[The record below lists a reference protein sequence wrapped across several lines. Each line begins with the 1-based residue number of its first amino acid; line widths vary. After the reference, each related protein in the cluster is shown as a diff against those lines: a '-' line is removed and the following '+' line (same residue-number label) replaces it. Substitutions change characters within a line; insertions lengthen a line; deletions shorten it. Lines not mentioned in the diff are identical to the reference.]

1 MYKCLIGAG
10 LLLLASV
17 TFLQLHLVS
26 SAAIRQGSTNLDSLQ
41 NDNHHLGLFLSDRS
55 AGDAAG
61 GEGGEL
67 PVSDDEERGF
77 LKLVWNG
84 RRRTSQ
90 RNAAAAMMVGVESN
104 TGTDEEEFETGEEL
118 VEEDEEEEE
127 EEEEPPADQE
137 RLLEA
142 ADMVSQAGHTGIG
155 DMAAENVSSESV
167 VISHDDDELLVENKA
182 DDNASQFMQQQNEK
196 FGETMRAM
204 GTESRNGSTMKLDR
218 TIALDGGEINIVDK
232 QPDHGLKM
240 DAGIMLGAS
249 SKGVN
254 VEKHEAAAAAMVL
267 NMGVADMVSS
277 SHHQQQLQQ
286 GFKEFI
292 ESWKER
298 FDSDD
303 DDFLDEN
310 VHWRQ
315 LEDALLLNDDG
326 AAVKSMVKLPLM
338 TAGKVGKKKGEEGSY
353 NSIMNPVDIPML
365 QDPDT
370 GSGPDNWMTKSD
382 EAMLNALRV
391 DGYGKKIDPLP
402 SRFLLRGLH
411 VDSVLHEEEKE
422 QEIDRKFDEDAA
434 GTTTETVEKLE
445 AGTMGVVKKDPAI
458 ELSTDVHQQ
467 ENLPIGDNTTKIS
480 SHGFQQAG
488 TENQNFLHLSDFP
501 GICPSSLPFSV
512 FMDEFLHQ
520 ESCSI
525 QVFMAWTMPPSQLS
539 LTVHCQQTLES
550 VFHFHPNACVIVF
563 SDTIENDLFNTF
575 LQKG

>member
-1 MYKCLIGAG
+1 MDGRWEQKERMSRPRGRLALSTSLTRCSSLSRLSSSSSSAAIAVRNEEEEHTRRMYKCLIAAG

-26 SAAIRQGSTNLDSLQ
+26 SAATRQGSTNLDSLQ
-41 NDNHHLGLFLSDRS
+41 NDNNHLGLFLSDRS

-67 PVSDDEERGF
+67 LVSDDEERGF
-77 LKLVWNG
+77 LKLVWNW

-90 RNAAAAMMVGVESN
+90 RNAAAAAAMMVGVESN

-118 VEEDEEEEE
+118 VEEEE

-142 ADMVSQAGHTGIG
+142 ADMVNRAGHKGIG

-167 VISHDDDELLVENKA
+167 VISHDDDELLVQNKA

-204 GTESRNGSTMKLDR
+204 GTESRNGSTMKLGR

-232 QPDHGLKM
+232 QPDHGFKM
-240 DAGIMLGAS
+240 DTGIMLGAG
-249 SKGVN
+249 SKGAD
-254 VEKHEAAAAAMVL
+254 VEKHEAAAA
-267 NMGVADMVSS
+267 MGVVGRVSS
-277 SHHQQQLQQ
+277 SQQQQQLQQ

-298 FDSDD
+298 FNSDD

-315 LEDALLLNDDG
+315 LEDVVEIEDALLLSDNG

-338 TAGKVGKKKGEEGSY
+338 TAGKVGKKKKGEEGSY
-353 NSIMNPVDIPML
+353 NSIISPVDIPML

-382 EAMLNALRV
+382 VAMLNALRV

-422 QEIDRKFDEDAA
+422 QEI
-434 GTTTETVEKLE
+434 
-445 AGTMGVVKKDPAI
+445 
-458 ELSTDVHQQ
+458 
-467 ENLPIGDNTTKIS
+467 N
-480 SHGFQQAG
+480 
-488 TENQNFLHLSDFP
+488 
-501 GICPSSLPFSV
+501 
-512 FMDEFLHQ
+512 
-520 ESCSI
+520 
-525 QVFMAWTMPPSQLS
+525 
-539 LTVHCQQTLES
+539 
-550 VFHFHPNACVIVF
+550 
-563 SDTIENDLFNTF
+563 
-575 LQKG
+575 

>member
-1 MYKCLIGAG
+1 MDGRGEQKERMSRPRGRLASSTSLTRCSSLSRLSSSSSSAAIAVRNEEEHTRRMYNCLIAAG

-26 SAAIRQGSTNLDSLQ
+26 SAATRQGSTNLDSLQ
-41 NDNHHLGLFLSDRS
+41 NDNNHLGLFLSDRS

-67 PVSDDEERGF
+67 LVSDDEERGF
-77 LKLVWNG
+77 WKLVWNG
-84 RRRTSQ
+84 RRSTSQ

-118 VEEDEEEEE
+118 VEEEEEEE

-142 ADMVSQAGHTGIG
+142 ADMVKQAGHKGIG

-167 VISHDDDELLVENKA
+167 VISHDDDELLVQNKA
-182 DDNASQFMQQQNEK
+182 DNNASQFMQQQNEK
-196 FGETMRAM
+196 FGETMRTM
-204 GTESRNGSTMKLDR
+204 GTESRNGSTMKLGR

-232 QPDHGLKM
+232 QPDHGFKK
-240 DAGIMLGAS
+240 DTGIMLGAG
-249 SKGVN
+249 SKGVDI
-254 VEKHEAAAAAMVL
+254 EKHEAAAAMVL
-267 NMGVADMVSS
+267 NMGVVGRVSS
-277 SHHQQQLQQ
+277 SHQQQQLQQ

-292 ESWKER
+292 GSWKER

-315 LEDALLLNDDG
+315 LEDAVEIEDALLLSDDG
-326 AAVKSMVKLPLM
+326 AAVNSMVKLPLM
-338 TAGKVGKKKGEEGSY
+338 TAGKVGKKKKGEEGSY
-353 NSIMNPVDIPML
+353 SSIIIPVDIPML

-370 GSGPDNWMTKSD
+370 GNGPDNWMPKSD
-382 EAMLNALRV
+382 KAMLNALRV

-422 QEIDRKFDEDAA
+422 QEI
-434 GTTTETVEKLE
+434 
-445 AGTMGVVKKDPAI
+445 
-458 ELSTDVHQQ
+458 
-467 ENLPIGDNTTKIS
+467 N
-480 SHGFQQAG
+480 
-488 TENQNFLHLSDFP
+488 
-501 GICPSSLPFSV
+501 
-512 FMDEFLHQ
+512 
-520 ESCSI
+520 
-525 QVFMAWTMPPSQLS
+525 
-539 LTVHCQQTLES
+539 
-550 VFHFHPNACVIVF
+550 
-563 SDTIENDLFNTF
+563 
-575 LQKG
+575 